1 MKTKLIKRLNEIMLE
16 IVRAEDKELDAIG
29 AELLEIEKKLIKKKK
44 KKKTKKIKKKKIK
57 KLLYNIYVIRK

>member
-29 AELLEIEKKLIKKKK
+29 AELLEIEKKIIKYTEKR
-44 KKKTKKIKKKKIK
+44 
-57 KLLYNIYVIRK
+57 KLPLV

>member
-29 AELLEIEKKLIKKKK
+29 AELLEIEKKLIKYTEKR
-44 KKKTKKIKKKKIK
+44 KTNYTNT
-57 KLLYNIYVIRK
+57 L